1 MTSPKLTNL
10 RNIHII
16 SEMALNGTAEY
27 QAFGSRPLRQ
37 GLKTCKSH
45 LQVFYFSVSHEILFL
60 VWMY

>member
-27 QAFGSRPLRQ
+27 QAFGSRPLRK
-37 GLKTCKSH
+37 KTPNWLIISK
-45 LQVFYFSVSHEILFL
+45 LGVFIFG
-60 VWMY
+60 